1 MLTTAKTTS
10 GVLRGRVEDGTTVFR
25 GVRYATC
32 ERFGLPRPVP
42 AWSGERDATADGP
55 IAPQRPSRLEP
66 VMGVP
71 EPHEQ
76 GEDCLNLTITT
87 PGVDDRS
94 RPVLVWFH
102 GGAWVS
108 GAGSWKFYGG
118 HRLAREGDVV
128 VVSVSYRLG
137 VLGYL
142 RAPGISEGNLGLAD
156 QLAALRWV
164 RENICA
170 FGGDPDA
177 VTVAGQSAGAHT
189 VQCLLGMPDA
199 EGLFRRAVVQ
209 SSPAA
214 LGLGSARSARKAAER
229 LLTRLGADP
238 CTVPVADVL
247 DAQTA
252 LAREAAGR
260 LGLRAVP
267 LFRPVAGVGPLPDAA
282 RWAACLA
289 GRAPGLDVIIGTTGR
304 EMSAFYALNPA
315 LRRLRRVPA
324 LGAATADAA
333 ERAAGAALFG
343 RPARR
348 LAALLSK
355 AGARVWT
362 YRFDYAAPA
371 SPFGATHCIEL
382 PFLFGTD
389 ADWTTAPMLAGA
401 DPHDIDTLGRALRT
415 AWLGFI
421 RTGTP
426 TTDTPWPSFTAAAPA
441 VHHWRP

>member
-10 GVLRGRVEDGTTVFR
+10 GALRGRVEDGMAVFR

-32 ERFGLPRPVP
+32 ERFGPPRPVP

-66 VMGVP
+66 VIGVP

-87 PGVDDRS
+87 PGVDNRS

-102 GGAWVS
+102 GGAWIS
-108 GAGSWKFYGG
+108 GAGSWKCYGG
-118 HRLAREGDVV
+118 QRLAREGDVV
-128 VVSVSYRLG
+128 VVSVGHRLG

-142 RAPGISEGNLGLAD
+142 QAPGISEGNLGLAD

-164 RENICA
+164 RENIAA
-170 FGGDPDA
+170 FGGDPDT
-177 VTVAGQSAGAHT
+177 VTVVGQSAGAHT
-189 VQCLLGMPDA
+189 VQCLLGMPEA

-214 LGLGSARSARKAAER
+214 LGLGSPRAARQAAER
-229 LLTRLGADP
+229 FLPRLAADP
-238 CTVPVADVL
+238 RTAPVADIL
-247 DAQTA
+247 DAQSA

-260 LGLRAVP
+260 LGLKSVP
-267 LFRPVAGVGPLPDAA
+267 LFRPVAGAGPLPDAA
-282 RWAACLA
+282 RWATCLA
-289 GRAPGLDVIIGTTGR
+289 ARAPALDVIIGTTGR

-315 LRRLRRVPA
+315 LRRLRRIPA
-324 LGAATADAA
+324 LGPATADAV
-333 ERAAGAALFG
+333 ERAAGAAVFG
-343 RPARR
+343 RPSRR
-348 LAALLSK
+348 LAARLSE
-355 AGARVWT
+355 AGARVWA

-389 ADWTTAPMLAGA
+389 TDWATAPMLAGA
-401 DPHDIDTLGRALRT
+401 DPHEIDTLGRALRT

-421 RTGTP
+421 RTGIP
-426 TTDTPWPSFTAAAPA
+426 TTDTPWLQFTPA
-441 VHHWRP
+441 TPALRHWQP

>member
-1 MLTTAKTTS
+1 M
-10 GVLRGRVEDGTTVFR
+10 
-25 GVRYATC
+25 
-32 ERFGLPRPVP
+32 
-42 AWSGERDATADGP
+42 
-55 IAPQRPSRLEP
+55 
-66 VMGVP
+66 
-71 EPHEQ
+71 
-76 GEDCLNLTITT
+76 
-87 PGVDDRS
+87 
-94 RPVLVWFH
+94 
-102 GGAWVS
+102 
-108 GAGSWKFYGG
+108 
-118 HRLAREGDVV
+118 RLAREGDVV
-128 VVSVSYRLG
+128 VVTVSYRLG

-164 RENICA
+164 RENISA

-214 LGLGSARSARKAAER
+214 LGLGSARSARKAADR
-229 LLTRLGADP
+229 FLTRLGADP
-238 CTVPVADVL
+238 RTVSVVDVL

-289 GRAPGLDVIIGTTGR
+289 GGAPGLDVIIGTTGR
-304 EMSAFYALNPA
+304 EMSAFYTPGPA

-324 LGAATADAA
+324 LGSATADAV
-333 ERAAGAALFG
+333 ERAAGAAFFD

-348 LAALLSK
+348 LAARLSE

-389 ADWTTAPMLAGA
+389 ADWTAAPMLAGA

-415 AWLGFI
+415 AWLSFI

-426 TTDTPWPSFTAAAPA
+426 STDTPWPPFTAAAPA